1 MGPTTVAIRS
11 PFQTHTMSGNLGRSG
26 PSVAILITCFYLA
39 NRRFPVS
46 VLWIRWLYL
55 CALTGVVC
63 FIIVFVIHFFHV
75 ITCFLRVV
83 LIVRGFNWE
92 FREKKLFIINFT
104 SVDLEYSW
112 WTMLT
117 LWRQHMNVCKGK
129 CQEQM
134 KRQGQGWLGL
144 EKKCGTSKEGTYDT
158 RLQPAWN

>member
-92 FREKKLFIINFT
+92 FREKNYLSST
-104 SVDLEYSW
+104 SPASTWNTHD
-112 WTMLT
+112 
-117 LWRQHMNVCKGK
+117 
-129 CQEQM
+129 
-134 KRQGQGWLGL
+134 GQCWHYEDNIWMSARGSVKNRWNDKVKDDWVW
-144 EKKCGTSKEGTYDT
+144 KKVWY
-158 RLQPAWN
+158 Q